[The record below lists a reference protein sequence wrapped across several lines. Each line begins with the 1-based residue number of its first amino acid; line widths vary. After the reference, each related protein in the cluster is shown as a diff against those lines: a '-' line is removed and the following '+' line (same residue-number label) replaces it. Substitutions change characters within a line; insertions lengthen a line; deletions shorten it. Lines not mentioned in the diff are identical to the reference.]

1 MRDMPLPHLLTALVV
16 GLALGARVVPSLA
29 AADLD
34 AGQPA
39 GETLTAE
46 QARPAAHFETEGSYS
61 LGYRWVSSEDSLKSA
76 EYANPIPQ

>member
-16 GLALGARVVPSLA
+16 GLALGVCAVPSL

-34 AGQPA
+34 AGQPV
-39 GETLTAE
+39 GETVTVE